1 MRKDAA
7 LNVIPALRDFL
18 FFVVPQTKEGIIM
31 NKNKTVTNNKKK
43 ISVRVIAGCGMLV
56 AVAVVLQYIEIS
68 IPIMPSFIKL
78 DFSDLPELIGAFAYG
93 PLFGVIISLLKNLI
107 HMLFSQSG
115 FVGELSNF
123 ILGAVF
129 SFTAGIIY
137 KYRKERKFALIA
149 GVCGAAAMA
158 IISVPTNYFLI
169 YPMYYGILNFPEE
182 AVLGMYQVILPGIKS
197 IFHALLVFNLP
208 FTFVK
213 GLICAVISM
222 FIYKPLTKVLKERP

>member
-1 MRKDAA
+1 
-7 LNVIPALRDFL
+7 
-18 FFVVPQTKEGIIM
+18 M

-43 ISVRVIAGCGMLV
+43 ISIRVIAGCGMLV

-149 GVCGAAAMA
+149 GVCGAATMA
-158 IISVPTNYFLI
+158 IISVPANYFLI

-197 IFHALLVFNLP
+197 IFQALLVFNLP

-222 FIYKPLTKVLKERP
+222 FIYKPLTKVLKEKS

>member
-1 MRKDAA
+1 
-7 LNVIPALRDFL
+7 
-18 FFVVPQTKEGIIM
+18 M

-56 AVAVVLQYIEIS
+56 AVAVVLQYIDIS

-197 IFHALLVFNLP
+197 IFQALLVFNLP

-222 FIYKPLTKVLKERP
+222 FIYKPLTKVLKERS

>member
-1 MRKDAA
+1 
-7 LNVIPALRDFL
+7 
-18 FFVVPQTKEGIIM
+18 M

-43 ISVRVIAGCGMLV
+43 ISIRVIAGCGMLV

-137 KYRKERKFALIA
+137 KYKKERKFALIA

-158 IISVPTNYFLI
+158 IISVPANYFLI

-182 AVLGMYQVILPGIKS
+182 AVLGMYQMILPGIKS
-197 IFHALLVFNLP
+197 IFQALLVFNLP

-222 FIYKPLTKVLKERP
+222 FIYKPLTKVLKERS

>member
-1 MRKDAA
+1 
-7 LNVIPALRDFL
+7 
-18 FFVVPQTKEGIIM
+18 M

-43 ISVRVIAGCGMLV
+43 ISIREIAGCGMLV

-137 KYRKERKFALIA
+137 KYNKEKKFALIS
-149 GVCGAAAMA
+149 GVCGAVAMA
-158 IISVPTNYFLI
+158 VVSVPVNYFII

-197 IFHALLVFNLP
+197 IFQALLVFNLP
-208 FTFVK
+208 FTLVK
-213 GLICAVISM
+213 GLICVAISM
-222 FIYKPLTKVLKERP
+222 FIYKPLTKILKEKS

>member
-1 MRKDAA
+1 
-7 LNVIPALRDFL
+7 
-18 FFVVPQTKEGIIM
+18 M

-43 ISVRVIAGCGMLV
+43 ISIRVIAGCGMLV

-197 IFHALLVFNLP
+197 IFQALLVFNLP

>member
-31 NKNKTVTNNKKK
+31 NKNKTVTNTKKN
-43 ISVRVIAGCGMLV
+43 ISIRVIAGCGMLV

-158 IISVPTNYFLI
+158 IISVPVNYFLI

-197 IFHALLVFNLP
+197 IFQALLVFNLP

-213 GLICAVISM
+213 GLICVAISM
-222 FIYKPLTKVLKERP
+222 FIYKPLTKVLKERS